1 MKELWIE
8 DQNAQYNFINDET
21 SGWMVELLR
30 EEVKPAAGCTEPVAV
45 ALAAAKASEVLNNSC
60 GALVVGISPNIYK
73 NGFAVML
80 PGVMEA
86 GLELAAAL
94 GTARASAERGLD
106 VLNHLS
112 ESEIRIARQRLA
124 EGKIRV
130 ELIDTSEKVLIQA
143 EMWSEDRAHSAKV
156 TIRDRH
162 DRLVEVYKDGVCL
175 EKTEKLNSGG
185 VTSGT
190 GHESFYAMKI
200 RDLVDRIADMDPEPL
215 AFLLEGV
222 IMNQAMAEVGMASP
236 VGLGTAYAL
245 KQRYLKNGQLKDLAR
260 LAMTMTAGA
269 SDARMAGVDLP
280 VMSSN
285 GSGNNGITAIMP
297 LAAYFELK
305 RTSREDQIRALA
317 LSHLI
322 NSYIKAEIGRLSAL
336 CSCGIAAA
344 TGASA
349 AIAWLDTRD
358 PKVVES
364 TMTNMMANL
373 SGMVCDGAKLGCALK
388 LATAASTAVETAA
401 LAEDGICVPPGNGLV
416 GRTVEE
422 TISNLGRLSRQG
434 MQLADLVV
442 LDIQAAFDRRTRLP
456 H

>member
-1 MKELWIE
+1 MSILENNSRQAE
-8 DQNAQYNFINDET
+8 YTENTNAVTEEEIT
-21 SGWMVELLR
+21 ALLR

-45 ALAAAKASEVLNNSC
+45 ALAAAKASEVLSNSV
-60 GALVVGISPNIYK
+60 GELVIGVSPNIYK

-86 GLELAAAL
+86 GLDLAAAL
-94 GTARASAERGLD
+94 GSARARAALGLD
-106 VLNHLS
+106 VLIHLT
-112 ESEIRIARQRLA
+112 EDEIQLAKERLE

-130 ELIDTSEKVLIQA
+130 ELIDTPEKVLIRA
-143 EMWSEDRAHSAKV
+143 KLWSETRSHWAEV
-156 TIRDRH
+156 TIRGRH
-162 DRLVEVYKDGVCL
+162 DRIVEVMKDGTCL
-175 EKTEKLNSGG
+175 ETFEESPQEGG
-185 VTSGT
+185 GLKDAQAFYTMPMRELVTMVG
-190 GHESFYAMKI
+190 G
-200 RDLVDRIADMDPEPL
+200 LDPEPL
-215 AFLLEGV
+215 AFLLEG
-222 IMNQAMAEVGMASP
+222 ITMNKKMAEVGMGSP
-236 VGLGTAYAL
+236 TGLGTAYAL
-245 KQRYLKNGQLKDLAR
+245 KRRYGENGGLRDLGR

-297 LAAYFELK
+297 LVAYFELK
-305 RTSREDQIRALA
+305 RTSREDQIKALA
-317 LSHLI
+317 LSHLL

-349 AIAWLDTRD
+349 AIAWLETRN
-358 PKVVES
+358 PKIVES
-364 TMTNMMANL
+364 AVVNMIANL

-401 LAEDGICVPPGNGLV
+401 LAQDGIRVPAGNGLV
-416 GRTVEE
+416 GHTVEA

-434 MQLADLVV
+434 MQLADAVV
-442 LDIQAAFDRRTRLP
+442 LEIQAEFAQS
-456 H
+456 

>member
-1 MKELWIE
+1 MNRTLTENKMTYIAPVNQETNHWI
-8 DQNAQYNFINDET
+8 I
-21 SGWMVELLR
+21 ELLR

-45 ALAAAKASEVLNNSC
+45 ALAAAKVSEVLNNSMSE
-60 GALVVGISPNIYK
+60 LVIGVSPNIYK

-86 GLELAAAL
+86 GLDLAAAL
-94 GTARASAERGLD
+94 GSARASAVRGLD

-112 ESEIRIARQRLA
+112 EEEIRIARQRLA
-124 EGKIRV
+124 EGKIRI
-130 ELIDTSEKVLIQA
+130 ELIDTEEKVMIQA
-143 EMWSEDRAHSAKV
+143 EQWSEDRTHHARVIISG
-156 TIRDRH
+156 RH
-162 DRLVEVYKDGVCL
+162 DRIVEVFRDGVCL
-175 EKTEKLNSGG
+175 EKMEEKNSVTEKSNAGINR
-185 VTSGT
+185 
-190 GHESFYAMKI
+190 FYSMKLK
-200 RDLVDRIADMDPEPL
+200 DLVTVIDEIDPEPL
-215 AFLLEGV
+215 TFLLDG
-222 IMNQAMAEVGMASP
+222 IAMNQTMAEVGMASP
-236 VGLGTAYAL
+236 VGLGTAFAL
-245 KQRYLKNGQLKDLAR
+245 KQRYSKNGQMKDLAR

-297 LAAYFELK
+297 LVAYFELK
-305 RTSREDQIRALA
+305 GTERADQIRALA

-358 PKVVES
+358 PEIVES

-401 LAEDGICVPPGNGLV
+401 LAVDGIRVPAGNGLV
-416 GRTVEE
+416 GRTIEE

-434 MQLADLVV
+434 MQLADAVV
-442 LDIQAAFDRRTRLP
+442 LDIQETFARG
-456 H
+456 

>member
-1 MKELWIE
+1 MNRTLTENKMTYIAPVNQETNHWI
-8 DQNAQYNFINDET
+8 I
-21 SGWMVELLR
+21 ELLR

-45 ALAAAKASEVLNNSC
+45 ALAAAKVSEVLNNSMSE
-60 GALVVGISPNIYK
+60 LVIGVSPNIYK

-86 GLELAAAL
+86 GLDLAAAL
-94 GTARASAERGLD
+94 GSARASAVRGLD

-112 ESEIRIARQRLA
+112 EEEIRIARQRLA
-124 EGKIRV
+124 EGKIRI
-130 ELIDTSEKVLIQA
+130 ELIDTEEKVMIQA
-143 EMWSEDRAHSAKV
+143 EQWSEDRAHHARVIISG
-156 TIRDRH
+156 RH
-162 DRLVEVYKDGVCL
+162 DRIVEVFRDGVCL
-175 EKTEKLNSGG
+175 EKMEEKNSVTEKSNAGFNR
-185 VTSGT
+185 
-190 GHESFYAMKI
+190 FYSMKLK
-200 RDLVDRIADMDPEPL
+200 DLVTVIDEIDPEPL
-215 AFLLEGV
+215 AFLLDG
-222 IMNQAMAEVGMASP
+222 IAMNQTMAEVGMASP
-236 VGLGTAYAL
+236 VGLGTAFAL
-245 KQRYLKNGQLKDLAR
+245 KQRYSKNGQMKDLAR

-297 LAAYFELK
+297 LVAYFELK
-305 RTSREDQIRALA
+305 GTDRADQIRALA

-358 PKVVES
+358 PEIVES

-401 LAEDGICVPPGNGLV
+401 LAVDGIRVPAGNGLV
-416 GRTVEE
+416 GRTIEE

-434 MQLADLVV
+434 MQLADAVV
-442 LDIQAAFDRRTRLP
+442 LDIQETFARG
-456 H
+456 

>member
-1 MKELWIE
+1 MNVPITENE
-8 DQNAQYNFINDET
+8 NDKIVLVNEET
-21 SGWMVELLR
+21 NRWVVELLR

-45 ALAAAKASEVLNNSC
+45 ALAAAKVSEVLNNSMSE
-60 GALVVGISPNIYK
+60 LVIGVSPNIYK

-86 GLELAAAL
+86 GLDLAAAL
-94 GTARASAERGLD
+94 GSARASAERGLD

-112 ESEIRIARQRLA
+112 EAEIRTARERLA
-124 EGKIRV
+124 EGKIRI
-130 ELIDTSEKVLIQA
+130 ELIDTTEKVLIQA
-143 EMWSEDRAHSAKV
+143 EQWSEDRAHHARLTLRGK
-156 TIRDRH
+156 H
-162 DRLVEVYKDGVCL
+162 DRIVEVIKDGICL
-175 EKTEKLNSGG
+175 EKIEEKSPATEKSI
-185 VTSGT
+185 T
-190 GHESFYAMKI
+190 GFEGFYTMKV
-200 RDLVDRIADMDPEPL
+200 RDLVLMIDEIDTEPL

-222 IMNQAMAEVGMASP
+222 IMNQTMAEVGMTSP
-236 VGLGTAYAL
+236 VGLGTAFAL
-245 KQRYLKNGQLKDLAR
+245 KQRFSKNGQMKDLAR

-297 LAAYFELK
+297 LVAYFELK
-305 RTSREDQIRALA
+305 GTGRSDQIRALA

-358 PKVVES
+358 PEIVES

-401 LAEDGICVPPGNGLV
+401 LAGDGIRVPAGNGLV
-416 GRTVEE
+416 GRTIED

-434 MQLADLVV
+434 MQLADAVV
-442 LDIQAAFDRRTRLP
+442 LDIQETFARG
-456 H
+456 

>member
-1 MKELWIE
+1 MNGQLTENK
-8 DQNAQYNFINDET
+8 NAQTILVNEET
-21 SGWMVELLR
+21 NRWVVELLR

-45 ALAAAKASEVLNNSC
+45 ALAAAKVSEVLNNSMSE
-60 GALVVGISPNIYK
+60 LVIGVSPNIYK

-86 GLELAAAL
+86 GLDLAAAL
-94 GTARASAERGLD
+94 GSARASAERGLD

-112 ESEIRIARQRLA
+112 EEEIRIARQRLA
-124 EGKIRV
+124 EGKIQI
-130 ELIDTSEKVLIQA
+130 ELIDTEEKVLIQA
-143 EMWSEDRAHSAKV
+143 EQWSEDRTRHAKV
-156 TIRDRH
+156 IIRGRH
-162 DRLVEVYKDGVCL
+162 DRIVEVFRDGVCL
-175 EKTEKLNSGG
+175 EKTEEMTSVAEKSNTGIKGFYSMKL
-185 VTSGT
+185 
-190 GHESFYAMKI
+190 
-200 RDLVDRIADMDPEPL
+200 RDLVTLIDEIDPEPL
-215 AFLLEGV
+215 AFLLDGV
-222 IMNQAMAEVGMASP
+222 IMNQTMAEVGMASP
-236 VGLGTAYAL
+236 VGLGTAFAL
-245 KQRYLKNGQLKDLAR
+245 KQRYSKNGQMKDLAR

-297 LAAYFELK
+297 LVAYFELK
-305 RTSREDQIRALA
+305 GTERGDQIKALA

-358 PKVVES
+358 PEVVES

-401 LAEDGICVPPGNGLV
+401 LAEDGIRVPAGNGLV
-416 GRTVEE
+416 GRTIED

-434 MQLADLVV
+434 MQLADVVV
-442 LDIQAAFDRRTRLP
+442 LDIQEAFARG
-456 H
+456 

>member
-1 MKELWIE
+1 MIRPLSV
-8 DQNAQYNFINDET
+8 DQNKQTKPINIEANR
-21 SGWMVELLR
+21 WVAELLK

-45 ALAAAKASEVLNNSC
+45 ALAAAKVSEVLNNSISE
-60 GALVVGISPNIYK
+60 LVLGVSPNIYK

-86 GLELAAAL
+86 GLDLAAAL
-94 GTARASAERGLD
+94 GSARASAERGLD
-106 VLNHLS
+106 VLNHLT
-112 ESEIRIARQRLA
+112 EAEIRTARERLA
-124 EGKIRV
+124 DGKIRI

-143 EMWSEDRAHSAKV
+143 EQWSEDRAHHASV
-156 TIRDRH
+156 TLRGRH
-162 DRLVEVYKDGVCL
+162 DRIVEVFRDGVCL
-175 EKTEKLNSGG
+175 EKVEDIKL
-185 VTSGT
+185 T
-190 GHESFYAMKI
+190 GEQSSTGFEGFYAMKV
-200 RDLVDRIADMDPEPL
+200 RDLVLMMDEIDPESL

-222 IMNQAMAEVGMASP
+222 IMNQTMAKVGMTSP
-236 VGLGTAYAL
+236 VGLGTAFAL
-245 KQRYLKNGQLKDLAR
+245 KQRFSKNGQMKDLAR

-297 LAAYFELK
+297 LVAYFELNGTG
-305 RTSREDQIRALA
+305 RQDQIRALA

-358 PKVVES
+358 PDIVES

-373 SGMVCDGAKLGCALK
+373 SGMICDGAKLGCALK

-401 LAEDGICVPPGNGLV
+401 LAGDGIRVPAGNGLV
-416 GRTVEE
+416 GRSIEE

-434 MQLADLVV
+434 MQLADAVV
-442 LDIQAAFDRRTRLP
+442 LDIQEAFARG
-456 H
+456 

>member
-1 MKELWIE
+1 MNGQSTGNKKTQEILVNEEANLWV
-8 DQNAQYNFINDET
+8 
-21 SGWMVELLR
+21 SELLR

-45 ALAAAKASEVLNNSC
+45 ALAAAKASEVLNNSFSE
-60 GALVVGISPNIYK
+60 LVIGVSPNIYK

-86 GLELAAAL
+86 GLNLAAAL
-94 GTARASAERGLD
+94 GSARGSAKRGLD
-106 VLNHLS
+106 VLNHLT
-112 ESEIRIARQRLA
+112 EAEIRTARERLA
-124 EGKIRV
+124 DGKIRI

-143 EMWSEDRAHSAKV
+143 EQWSQDRVHHARV
-156 TIRDRH
+156 TLRGRH
-162 DRLVEVYKDGVCL
+162 DRIVEVFRDGSCI
-175 EKTEKLNSGG
+175 EKIEDMNTATEKSIAGINN
-185 VTSGT
+185 
-190 GHESFYAMKI
+190 FYSMKL
-200 RDLVDRIADMDPEPL
+200 RDLIALIDEIDPEPL
-215 AFLLEGV
+215 AFLLDGV
-222 IMNQAMAEVGMASP
+222 TMNQTMAAVGMASP
-236 VGLGTAYAL
+236 VGLGTAFAM
-245 KQRYLKNGQLKDLAR
+245 KQRYSKNGQLKDLAR

-297 LAAYFELK
+297 LVAYFELK
-305 RTSREDQIRALA
+305 GTDRGDQIKALA

-358 PKVVES
+358 PEIVES

-401 LAEDGICVPPGNGLV
+401 LAEDGIRVPAGNGLV
-416 GRTVEE
+416 GRTIEE

-434 MQLADLVV
+434 MQLADAVV
-442 LDIQAAFDRRTRLP
+442 LDIQEAFARG
-456 H
+456 